1 MEVIHSPDVARD
13 FVWSL
18 RREGKTLGLVPTMG
32 ALHEGHLSLVR
43 ISRSQCDA
51 TIATI
56 FVNPTQFAP
65 NEDLDKYPRTLE
77 QDCQLLRAEGVSA
90 VFVPS
95 KEVMYPDGF
104 STMVEPPAIARTLE
118 GVFRP
123 EHFRGVATVVL
134 KLFQCVPCDC
144 AVFGR
149 KDYQQWKVVEAMVR
163 DLNVGIEIIAGEII
177 REEDGLAMS
186 SRNRYLSQ
194 PDRVRALMISK
205 ALQEA
210 REAVSGGQLDAPAL
224 QQQMRQTLMG
234 ITASGQK
241 TGQGVDKVDYAV
253 IVDAETLVPIMELDR
268 PAVALIAAHVG
279 STRLIDN
286 LVLAPCN

>member
-18 RREGKTLGLVPTMG
+18 RREGKTVGLVPTMG

-65 NEDLDKYPRTLE
+65 NEDLEKYPRTLE
-77 QDCQLLRAEGVSA
+77 QDCDFLRAEGVKA

-95 KEVMYPDGF
+95 KEAMYPEGY
-104 STMVEPPAIARTLE
+104 STMVEPPGVARTLE

-123 EHFRGVATVVL
+123 EHFRGVATIVL
-134 KLFQCVPCDC
+134 KLFQCLPCDC

-177 REEDGLAMS
+177 RESDGLAMS
-186 SRNRYLSQ
+186 SRNRYLSESE
-194 PDRVRALMISK
+194 RGRALLISR
-205 ALQEA
+205 ALRAAHEA
-210 REAVSGGQLDAPAL
+210 ARGGQRDALAL
-224 QQQMRQTLMG
+224 QQQMRQMLMG
-234 ITASGQK
+234 ISESGEN
-241 TGQGVDKVDYAV
+241 TGEGVDKVDYAV
-253 IVDAETLVPIMELDR
+253 IVDADTLVPLMELDR

-286 LVLAPCN
+286 LLLSPGE